1 MQVYWVGRLAEDF
14 TNITNKKGGDMEF
27 KNVLLEIR
35 ENIAI
40 VTINRESKLNA
51 LNSETIQE
59 LTLLFKG
66 LATRDDVRVAIITG
80 AGNKAF
86 VAGADISEM
95 ESMTVLMAKEFA
107 NKGHNLMNTIETMPI
122 PVIAAVNGYALG
134 GGAELALACD
144 FIYASDKA
152 KFGLPEVGLGVFP
165 GFGGTQRLT
174 KRIGTARAKEL
185 ILSGEMIDACT
196 ALDLGIVNKVVE
208 ADKLM
213 DESIGIAKKIASK
226 APFAVK
232 LAKELIELA
241 SNVDIKRGFKV
252 EADYFSLCFAT
263 EDQKEGMKAFL
274 EKKKVDFKGR

>member
-1 MQVYWVGRLAEDF
+1 MD
-14 TNITNKKGGDMEF
+14 F
-27 KNVLLEIR
+27 KNVLVEVK
-35 ENIAI
+35 ENVAV
-40 VTINRESKLNA
+40 VTINREAKLNA
-51 LNSETIQE
+51 LNTETILE
-59 LTLLFKG
+59 LTCLFEG
-66 LATRDDVRVAIITG
+66 LANQNDVKCIILTG

-95 ESMTVLMAKEFA
+95 ANMSVLDAKEFA
-107 NKGHNLMNTIETMPI
+107 NRGHRLMNTIENMPV

-134 GGAELALACD
+134 GGTEIALACD

-174 KRIGTARAKEL
+174 KRVGPAKAKEL
-185 ILSGEMIDACT
+185 ILSGEMIDACK
-196 ALDLGIVNKVVE
+196 AYEFGIVNKVVE

-213 DESIGIAKKIASK
+213 EETIAVAKKIASK
-226 APFAVK
+226 APFAIR
-232 LAKELIELA
+232 LAKELIDVATNIDL
-241 SNVDIKRGFKV
+241 KRGLKM

-274 EKKKVDFKGR
+274 EKRKAEFKGK

>member
-1 MQVYWVGRLAEDF
+1 MD
-14 TNITNKKGGDMEF
+14 F
-27 KNVLLEIR
+27 KNVLVEEK

-40 VTINRESKLNA
+40 ITINREAKLNA
-51 LNSETIQE
+51 LNTETILE
-59 LTLLFKG
+59 LTCLFEG
-66 LATRDDVRVAIITG
+66 LVSDGLVRCAILTG

-95 ESMTVLMAKEFA
+95 ANMTVLEAKEFA
-107 NKGHNLMNTIETMPI
+107 SRGHKLMNTIETAPF

-134 GGAELALACD
+134 GGSEIALACD
-144 FIYASDKA
+144 FIYASNSA

-174 KRIGTARAKEL
+174 ERVGPAKAKEL
-185 ILSGEMIDACT
+185 ILSGEMIDACS
-196 ALDLGIVNKVVE
+196 ALDIGLVNKVVE
-208 ADKLM
+208 PEKLM
-213 DESIGIAKKIASK
+213 EETLNIAKKIATK
-226 APFAVK
+226 APYAVK
-232 LAKELIELA
+232 LAKELIEMA
-241 SNVDIKRGFKV
+241 TNVDIKRGLKV

>member
-1 MQVYWVGRLAEDF
+1 MD
-14 TNITNKKGGDMEF
+14 F
-27 KNVLLEIR
+27 KNVLFEVK
-35 ENIAI
+35 ENVAI
-40 VTINRESKLNA
+40 VTINREAKLNA
-51 LNSETIQE
+51 LNTETILE
-59 LTLLFKG
+59 LTCLFEG
-66 LATRDDVRVAIITG
+66 LGSRDDVKCAILTG

-86 VAGADISEM
+86 VAGADIAEM
-95 ESMTVLMAKEFA
+95 SNMTVLEAKEFA
-107 NKGHNLMNTIETMPI
+107 NRGHRLMNTIENLPI

-134 GGAELALACD
+134 GGSEIALACD

-174 KRIGTARAKEL
+174 KRIGPAKAKEL
-185 ILSGEMIDACT
+185 ILSGEMIDACK
-196 ALDLGIVNKVVE
+196 AYEFGIVNKVVE

-213 DESIGIAKKIASK
+213 EETMVIARKIASK

-232 LAKELIELA
+232 LAKELIDVA
-241 SNVDIKRGFKV
+241 TNVDLKRGLKI

-274 EKKKVDFKGR
+274 EKRKAEFKGK

>member
-1 MQVYWVGRLAEDF
+1 
-14 TNITNKKGGDMEF
+14 MEF
-27 KNVLLEIR
+27 KNVLIKE
-35 ENIAI
+35 EDKIAI

-51 LNSETIQE
+51 LNTETILE
-59 LTLLFKG
+59 LTCLFEG
-66 LATRDDVRVAIITG
+66 LYSKDIRCAILTG

-95 ESMTVLMAKEFA
+95 ANMDVLSAKEFA
-107 NKGHNLMNTIETMPI
+107 NRGHKLMNTIENAPFA
-122 PVIAAVNGYALG
+122 VIAAVNGYALG
-134 GGAELALACD
+134 GGSEIALACD
-144 FIYASDKA
+144 FIYASNNA

-174 KRIGTARAKEL
+174 KRIGPAKAKEL

-208 ADKLM
+208 PEKLM
-213 DESIGIAKKIASK
+213 EETLNIAKKIASK
-226 APFAVK
+226 APYAVK

-241 SNVDIKRGFKV
+241 TNVDLKRGLKV

-274 EKKKVDFKGR
+274 EKRKVEFKGK

>member
-1 MQVYWVGRLAEDF
+1 MDL
-14 TNITNKKGGDMEF
+14 
-27 KNVLLEIR
+27 KNVLFEVKDD
-35 ENIAI
+35 IAFI
-40 VTINRESKLNA
+40 TINRESKLNA
-51 LNSETIQE
+51 LNTETILE
-59 LTLLFKG
+59 LTSLFEDVAK
-66 LATRDDVRVAIITG
+66 RDDVRAVILTG

-95 ESMTVLMAKEFA
+95 ASMSVLEAKEFA
-107 NKGHNLMNTIETMPI
+107 NRGHKLMNTIENLPI

-134 GGAELALACD
+134 GGSEIALACD
-144 FIYASDKA
+144 FIYASNNA

-174 KRIGTARAKEL
+174 KRVGPAKAKEL

-208 ADKLM
+208 PDKLM
-213 DESIGIAKKIASK
+213 EETINIAKKIANK
-226 APFAVK
+226 APIAVR
-232 LAKELIELA
+232 LAKELIEIA
-241 SNVDIKRGFKV
+241 TSVDLKRGLKV

-274 EKKKVDFKGR
+274 EKRKPVWKNR

>member
-1 MQVYWVGRLAEDF
+1 MD
-14 TNITNKKGGDMEF
+14 F
-27 KNVLLEIR
+27 KNVLVEEK

-40 VTINRESKLNA
+40 ITINREAKLNA
-51 LNSETIQE
+51 LNTETILE
-59 LTLLFKG
+59 LTCLFEG
-66 LATRDDVRVAIITG
+66 LVSDGFVRCAILTG

-95 ESMTVLMAKEFA
+95 ANMTVLEAKEFA
-107 NKGHNLMNTIETMPI
+107 RRGHKLMNTIETAPF

-134 GGAELALACD
+134 GGSEIALACD
-144 FIYASDKA
+144 FIYASNSA

-174 KRIGTARAKEL
+174 KRVGPAKAKEL
-185 ILSGEMIDACT
+185 ILSGEMIDACS
-196 ALDLGIVNKVVE
+196 ALDIGLVNKVVE
-208 ADKLM
+208 PEKLM
-213 DESIGIAKKIASK
+213 EETLNIAKKIATK
-226 APFAVK
+226 APYAVK
-232 LAKELIELA
+232 LAKELIEMA
-241 SNVDIKRGFKV
+241 TNVDIKRGLKV

>member
-1 MQVYWVGRLAEDF
+1 MD
-14 TNITNKKGGDMEF
+14 F
-27 KNVLLEIR
+27 KNVLLEVKD
-35 ENIAI
+35 NIAL

-51 LNSETIQE
+51 LNTETILE
-59 LTLLFKG
+59 LTCLFDG
-66 LATRDDVRVAIITG
+66 LYSREDVRVAILTG

-95 ESMTVLMAKEFA
+95 ANMGVLEAKEFA
-107 NKGHNLMNTIETMPI
+107 NRGHKLMNTIENAPF

-134 GGAELALACD
+134 GGSEIALSCD

-174 KRIGTARAKEL
+174 KRIGPARAKEL

-196 ALDLGIVNKVVE
+196 ALDLGLVNKVID

-213 DESIGIAKKIASK
+213 EETFSIAKKIAQK
-226 APFAVK
+226 APYAVK

-241 SNVDIKRGFKV
+241 ASVDLKRGLKV

-263 EDQKEGMKAFL
+263 KDQKEGMKAFL
-274 EKKKVDFKGR
+274 EKRKVDFTGK

>member
-1 MQVYWVGRLAEDF
+1 MD
-14 TNITNKKGGDMEF
+14 F
-27 KNVLLEIR
+27 KNVLLKE
-35 ENIAI
+35 EGNIAI

-51 LNSETIQE
+51 LNTETILE
-59 LTLLFKG
+59 LTCLFEG
-66 LATRDDVRVAIITG
+66 LYTKDIRCCILTG

-95 ESMTVLMAKEFA
+95 ANMSVIEAKEFA
-107 NKGHNLMNTIETMPI
+107 NRGHKLMNTIENAPF

-134 GGAELALACD
+134 GGSEIALACD
-144 FIYASDKA
+144 FIYASNNA

-174 KRIGTARAKEL
+174 KRVGPAKAKEL

-208 ADKLM
+208 PDKLM
-213 DESIGIAKKIASK
+213 EEALSIAKKIASK
-226 APFAVK
+226 APYAVK

-241 SNVDIKRGFKV
+241 TNVDLKRGLKV

-274 EKKKVDFKGR
+274 EKRKVEFKGK